1 MHSCW
6 LCSAVIW
13 YLRWGHRIPPGQED
27 TFETG
32 TTFSK
37 MWITYPTNDRSRRVI
52 NRKQRCDW
60 QRRVCVGFSTKD
72 TMFVYFPAC
81 TYYESLLSDCER
93 QNERIPRGEEWIQ
106 HTVCLP
112 LPFFDLFFGISQ
124 LAPWYASCS
133 SNIRSRTM
141 CTPAKPLAIREWIN
155 KMKRNGWVCV
165 REGDG
170 AISHGLCSI
179 PQDTGGK

>member
-1 MHSCW
+1 MGPSHSSWARRHFWDWDDLQQNVNHVPNEWSQSSRNKQKTKVRLAATC
-6 LCSAVIW
+6 LCGFQYKGHYVRLFPGL
-13 YLRWGHRIPPGQED
+13 YVLR
-27 TFETG
+27 
-32 TTFSK
+32 
-37 MWITYPTNDRSRRVI
+37 V
-52 NRKQRCDW
+52 
-60 QRRVCVGFSTKD
+60 
-72 TMFVYFPAC
+72 
-81 TYYESLLSDCER
+81 LSDCER